1 MSSQTALSTSKLILN
16 LLQYTY
22 IHTYIPPL
30 KGVCMYVCMYYVL
43 TKLVR
48 SETQQQTRVREEIGC
63 KFQLKEINSAIPN
76 RP

>member
-1 MSSQTALSTSKLILN
+1 
-16 LLQYTY
+16 
-22 IHTYIPPL
+22 
-30 KGVCMYVCMYYVL
+30 MYVCMYYVL

-48 SETQQQTRVREEIGC
+48 SETQQTRVREEIGC